1 MVAKI
6 TPSTILGLALVN
18 AMDALE
24 HPRESG
30 SDMVRSEQ
38 RQETARR
45 ATPVAA
51 F

>member
-1 MVAKI
+1 
-6 TPSTILGLALVN
+6 
-18 AMDALE
+18 MDALE
-24 HPRESG
+24 HPRETG
-30 SDMVRSEQ
+30 SDIVGSEL